1 MEETTKTYGFTGN
14 LAAKVG
20 AFILAVILFVLTV
33 GGCLGAFAMLE
44 NDFYTVPEEQAVESV
59 LGSAVTSYQYEFG
72 RIYDSYLKNEED
84 ESNYRYGVSEMRRV
98 MKSTNI
104 IGVSISDAAGELL
117 YSYSDVAGTTLYRN
131 PSAYGYCFETTVG
144 YPGNWY
150 SVEVY
155 LAKEFTA
162 GDTFSQL
169 ANLVHLACSLR
180 YAVYP
185 IVIIS
190 AILLVVTVVFLLVSS
205 GRHKGENKPRAGWG
219 TAVPFDILT
228 AAVASAV
235 MLMIGFIIEY
245 CYSNSGWLFA
255 VLTAAAVI
263 VGFMLVLGWMM
274 SFAVRIKLGK
284 WWKNTLIY
292 RILRLIWHILRAIG
306 RGFAALFRAI
316 PSVWRTVVIYAVASL
331 LVLVFMEGSLYRTD
345 FGTILFVWFA
355 VNFFL
360 FPVVL
365 YTATA
370 VRKTGKNISRI
381 ADGHLDAKTDKK
393 YLIGEFRRQANE
405 LDRVGEGMTKAVD
418 ERMKSERMK
427 TELITNVS
435 HDLKTPLTSII
446 NYADLIN
453 REECDNP
460 KIREYSEVLRRQSE
474 RLKRLISDLVEASK
488 AATGNLEVSLVP
500 LEVGVLLIQAEGE
513 FEERLRAAGLE
524 PIVRRPSMPVYIM
537 ADGRRLWRVF
547 DNLLSNIIKYS
558 MPSTRVWLTL
568 EQSGNQAVVSFRN
581 ISREPLDISPDEL
594 LERFTRGD
602 ASRNSEGNGL
612 GLSIAKSLTELQNG
626 KLSLTVD
633 GDLFKVTLRFPV
645 VEAPKKEVVPVDDG
659 YVVSSQD
666 NAYSSQSDVGSSRDN
681 AYSSQ
686 PDVVS
691 SQDNAYSSQPD
702 ADSSHDNAVSSQET
716 GGAAEVS
723 E

>member
-20 AFILAVILFVLTV
+20 AFILAVILFVITV

-44 NDFYTVPEEQAVESV
+44 NDFYTVSEEQAVESV
-59 LGSAVTSYQYEFG
+59 LGSAVTNYQYKFG
-72 RIYDSYLKNEED
+72 RIYDGYLKNEED
-84 ESNYRYGVSEMRRV
+84 TTNYNYGISEIKRII
-98 MKSTNI
+98 KGTNI
-104 IGVSISDAAGELL
+104 VGFTVSDTAGELL
-117 YSYSDVAGTTLYRN
+117 FSYSTGAGT
-131 PSAYGYCFETTVG
+131 GYSFGMTVG
-144 YPGNWY
+144 YPGIWY
-150 SVEVY
+150 NVETF
-155 LAKEFTA
+155 LAADLTA
-162 GDTFSQL
+162 SDTFSQL
-169 ANLVHLACSLR
+169 ANLVHIACSLR

-185 IVIIS
+185 IVIVS
-190 AILLVVTVVFLLVSS
+190 AITLVVALVFLAVSS

-228 AAVASAV
+228 AAVASAI
-235 MLMIGFIIEY
+235 MLMAGFITEY
-245 CYSNSGWLFA
+245 SYSNSGWLMVILA
-255 VLTAAAVI
+255 AAAVI

-292 RILRLIWHILRAIG
+292 RFLRLIWHILRATG
-306 RGFAALFRAI
+306 RGIAAIFRAI
-316 PSVWRTVVIYAVASL
+316 PSVWRTILIYILSSFLALFFMTGAL
-331 LVLVFMEGSLYRTD
+331 YQTRYRNAGMIVFT
-345 FGTILFVWFA
+345 WFA
-355 VNFFL
+355 LNFFL

-365 YTATA
+365 YTAIA
-370 VRKTGKNISRI
+370 VKKTGKSISRI

-393 YLIGEFRRQANE
+393 YLIGEFKRQANE

-460 KIREYSEVLRRQSE
+460 KIREYSGVLRRQSE

-488 AATGNLEVSLVP
+488 AATGNLEVSLAP

-524 PIVRRPSMPVYIM
+524 PVVRHPSMPVYIM

-547 DNLLSNIIKYS
+547 DNLLSNITKYA

-568 EQSGNQAVVSFRN
+568 EQSGGYAVVSFKN
-581 ISREPLDISPDEL
+581 ISREPLDMAPDEL

-602 ASRNSEGNGL
+602 TSRNSEGNGL
-612 GLSIAKSLTELQNG
+612 GLSIAKSLTDLQNG
-626 KLSLTVD
+626 KLSLIVD
-633 GDLFKVTLRFPV
+633 GDLFKVTLKFPV
-645 VEAPKKEVVPVDDG
+645 VDAPKIDDAPIDDG
-659 YVVSSQD
+659 YVVSSQVD
-666 NAYSSQSDVGSSRDN
+666 AVSSQFDVYSSQSNVDSSRN
-681 AYSSQ
+681 N
-686 PDVVS
+686 VVS
-691 SQDNAYSSQPD
+691 SQEPD
-702 ADSSHDNAVSSQET
+702 DF
-716 GGAAEVS
+716 AEVS

>member
-20 AFILAVILFVLTV
+20 AFILAVILFVITV
-33 GGCLGAFAMLE
+33 GGCLGAYLMLE

-84 ESNYRYGVSEMRRV
+84 ESNYRYGVSEMPRV

-228 AAVASAV
+228 AAV

-245 CYSNSGWLFA
+245 CYSNSGWLIA

-274 SFAVRIKLGK
+274 SFAVRVKIGRL
-284 WWKNTLIY
+284 WKNTLIY
-292 RILRLIWHILRAIG
+292 RILRLIWSMLRAIG

-331 LVLVFMEGSLYRTD
+331 LVLVYMEGSLYRTD
-345 FGTILFVWFA
+345 SGTILFVWFA

-365 YTATA
+365 YVA
-370 VRKTGKNISRI
+370 VAVKKTGKSISSI

-453 REECDNP
+453 REECGNP
-460 KIREYSEVLRRQSE
+460 KIHEYSEVLRRQSE

-524 PIVRRPSMPVYIM
+524 PVVRRPSMPVYIM

-686 PDVVS
+686 PD
-691 SQDNAYSSQPD
+691 

>member
-1 MEETTKTYGFTGN
+1 M
-14 LAAKVG
+14 
-20 AFILAVILFVLTV
+20 
-33 GGCLGAFAMLE
+33 
-44 NDFYTVPEEQAVESV
+44 
-59 LGSAVTSYQYEFG
+59 
-72 RIYDSYLKNEED
+72 
-84 ESNYRYGVSEMRRV
+84 
-98 MKSTNI
+98 
-104 IGVSISDAAGELL
+104 
-117 YSYSDVAGTTLYRN
+117 
-131 PSAYGYCFETTVG
+131 
-144 YPGNWY
+144 
-150 SVEVY
+150 
-155 LAKEFTA
+155 
-162 GDTFSQL
+162 
-169 ANLVHLACSLR
+169 
-180 YAVYP
+180 
-185 IVIIS
+185 
-190 AILLVVTVVFLLVSS
+190 TVVFLLVSS

-245 CYSNSGWLFA
+245 CYSNSGWLIA

-393 YLIGEFRRQANE
+393 YLVGEFRRQANE

-418 ERMKSERMK
+418 ERIKSERMK

-633 GDLFKVTLRFPV
+633 GDLFKVTLKFPV

-686 PDVVS
+686 PD
-691 SQDNAYSSQPD
+691 

>member
-1 MEETTKTYGFTGN
+1 
-14 LAAKVG
+14 
-20 AFILAVILFVLTV
+20 
-33 GGCLGAFAMLE
+33 
-44 NDFYTVPEEQAVESV
+44 
-59 LGSAVTSYQYEFG
+59 
-72 RIYDSYLKNEED
+72 
-84 ESNYRYGVSEMRRV
+84 
-98 MKSTNI
+98 
-104 IGVSISDAAGELL
+104 
-117 YSYSDVAGTTLYRN
+117 
-131 PSAYGYCFETTVG
+131 
-144 YPGNWY
+144 
-150 SVEVY
+150 
-155 LAKEFTA
+155 
-162 GDTFSQL
+162 
-169 ANLVHLACSLR
+169 
-180 YAVYP
+180 
-185 IVIIS
+185 
-190 AILLVVTVVFLLVSS
+190 
-205 GRHKGENKPRAGWG
+205 
-219 TAVPFDILT
+219 
-228 AAVASAV
+228 
-235 MLMIGFIIEY
+235 
-245 CYSNSGWLFA
+245 
-255 VLTAAAVI
+255 
-263 VGFMLVLGWMM
+263 MLVLGWMM

-365 YTATA
+365 YVAIA
-370 VRKTGKNISRI
+370 VKKTGKNISRI

-460 KIREYSEVLRRQSE
+460 KIHEYSEVLRRQSE

-488 AATGNLEVSLVP
+488 AANGNLEVSLVP

-524 PIVRRPSMPVYIM
+524 PVVRRPSMPVYIM

-581 ISREPLDISPDEL
+581 ISREPLDIAPDEL

-666 NAYSSQSDVGSSRDN
+666 NA
-681 AYSSQ
+681 
-686 PDVVS
+686 VS
-691 SQDNAYSSQPD
+691 SQDNAYSSQYDVASSQDNAYSSQSD

>member
-20 AFILAVILFVLTV
+20 AFILAVILFVITV
-33 GGCLGAFAMLE
+33 GGCLGAYLMLE
-44 NDFYTVPEEQAVESV
+44 NDFYTVSEESAVETV
-59 LGSAVTSYQYEFG
+59 LESAVTSYQYQFG
-72 RIYDSYLKNEED
+72 GIYDAYLKNEED
-84 ESNYRYGVSEMRRV
+84 TSNYNYGISEIKRV
-98 MKSTNI
+98 IKGTNI
-104 IGVSISDAAGELL
+104 AGFTVSDTAGELL
-117 YSYSDVAGTTLYRN
+117 FSYSTGA
-131 PSAYGYCFETTVG
+131 AEGYSFEMTVG
-144 YPGNWY
+144 YPGIWY
-150 SVEVY
+150 SVEIY
-155 LAKEFTA
+155 LSADLTA

-169 ANLVHLACSLR
+169 ASLVHLACSLR

-245 CYSNSGWLFA
+245 CYSNSGWMIA
-255 VLTAAAVI
+255 VLTAAAII

-274 SFAVRIKLGK
+274 SLSVRIKLGK

-292 RILRLIWHILRAIG
+292 RILRLIWHILRATG
-306 RGFAALFRAI
+306 RGIAALFRAI

-331 LVLVFMEGSLYRTD
+331 LVLVFMAGSLYRAGS
-345 FGTILFVWFA
+345 GTILFVWFA

-365 YTATA
+365 YTAIA
-370 VRKTGKNISRI
+370 VKKTGKNISRI

-405 LDRVGEGMTKAVD
+405 LDRIGEGMTKAVD

-460 KIREYSEVLRRQSE
+460 KIHEYSEVLRRQSE

-488 AATGNLEVSLVP
+488 AATGNLEVSLAP

-524 PIVRRPSMPVYIM
+524 PVVRRPSMPVYIM

-568 EQSGNQAVVSFRN
+568 EQSGGYAVVSFKN
-581 ISREPLDISPDEL
+581 ISREPLDMAPDEL

-602 ASRNSEGNGL
+602 TSRNSEGNGL
-612 GLSIAKSLTELQNG
+612 GLSIAKSLTDLQNG

-633 GDLFKVTLRFPV
+633 GDLFKVTLKFPV
-645 VEAPKKEVVPVDDG
+645 VEAPKREDAPVSDM
-659 YVVSSQD
+659 YVIPSQANVVSSQTD
-666 NAYSSQSDVGSSRDN
+666 TDFVPDDVDSLQD
-681 AYSSQ
+681 
-686 PDVVS
+686 DV
-691 SQDNAYSSQPD
+691 D
-702 ADSSHDNAVSSQET
+702 SSQEPDD
-716 GGAAEVS
+716 GAEVS